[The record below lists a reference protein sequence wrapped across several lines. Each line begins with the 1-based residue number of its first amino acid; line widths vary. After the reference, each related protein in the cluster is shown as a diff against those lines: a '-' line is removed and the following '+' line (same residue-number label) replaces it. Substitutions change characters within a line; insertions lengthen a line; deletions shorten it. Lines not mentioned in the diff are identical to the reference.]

1 MKITI
6 LTLFPEMF
14 DTFKTT
20 SIIKRAINNNQVEIN
35 IVNIRDYTN
44 DPHKKV
50 DDKPYGNQY
59 GMIMTLQPVVDA
71 IRANKTNDSH
81 IILTSAKGKTL
92 KQAHI
97 RNLANNHK
105 DIIIICG
112 HYEGIDDRIEHYID
126 EQISIGDFIIT
137 GGELSSMIISDA
149 IIRVLDGVITSETH
163 MDESYENG
171 LLEYPQY
178 TKPRDFEGH
187 LIPDIIVSGHHENIR
202 KYNLKESLR
211 LTLLNR
217 PDLITNKELN
227 KEEKILLDEI
237 YEEINE

>member
-14 DTFKTT
+14 DNFKTT
-20 SIIKRAINNNQVEIN
+20 SIIKRAINNDHVKIN
-35 IVNIRDYTN
+35 VVDIRDYTD

-59 GMIMTLQPVVDA
+59 GMIMTLQPVVSA
-71 IRANKTNDSH
+71 IRAHKQDNTH
-81 IILTSAKGKTL
+81 VILTSAKGNVL
-92 KQAHI
+92 KQSHV
-97 RNLANNHK
+97 RELATNYD

-126 EQISIGDFIIT
+126 EQISIGDYIIT

-163 MDESYENG
+163 LDESYENN

-178 TKPRDFEGH
+178 TKPRNFEGYE
-187 LIPDIIVSGHHENIR
+187 IPEIIVSGHHENIR

-211 LTLLNR
+211 LTLNKR
-217 PDLITNKELN
+217 PDLLENRTFT
-227 KEEKILLDEI
+227 KEENKLLKEVI
-237 YEEINE
+237 EENYE

>member
-14 DTFKTT
+14 DNFKTT
-20 SIIKRAINNNQVEIN
+20 SIIKRAINNDHVKIN
-35 IVNIRDYTN
+35 VVDIRDYTD

-59 GMIMTLQPVVDA
+59 GMIMTLQPVVSA
-71 IRANKTNDSH
+71 IRAHKQDNTH
-81 IILTSAKGKTL
+81 VILTSAKGNVL
-92 KQAHI
+92 KQSHV
-97 RNLANNHK
+97 RELATNYD

-126 EQISIGDFIIT
+126 EQISIGDYIIT

-163 MDESYENG
+163 LDESYENN

-178 TKPRDFEGH
+178 TKPRNFEGYE
-187 LIPDIIVSGHHENIR
+187 IPEIIVSGHHENIR

-211 LTLLNR
+211 LTLNKR
-217 PDLITNKELN
+217 PDLLENRTFT
-227 KEEKILLDEI
+227 KEENKLLKEVI
-237 YEEINE
+237 EENNE

>member
-14 DTFKTT
+14 DNFKTT
-20 SIIKRAINNNQVEIN
+20 SIIKRAINNDHVKIN
-35 IVNIRDYTN
+35 VVDIRDYTD

-59 GMIMTLQPVVDA
+59 GMIMTLQPVVSA
-71 IRANKTNDSH
+71 IRAHKQDNTH
-81 IILTSAKGKTL
+81 VILTSAKGNVL
-92 KQAHI
+92 KQSHV
-97 RNLANNHK
+97 RELATNYD

-126 EQISIGDFIIT
+126 EQISIGDYIIT

-163 MDESYENG
+163 LDESYENN

-178 TKPRDFEGH
+178 TKPRNFEGH
-187 LIPDIIVSGHHENIR
+187 EIPEIIVSGHHENIR

-211 LTLLNR
+211 LTLNKR
-217 PDLITNKELN
+217 PDLLENRTFT
-227 KEEKILLDEI
+227 KEENKLLKEVI
-237 YEEINE
+237 EENNE

>member
-14 DTFKTT
+14 NNFKTT
-20 SIIKRAINNNQVEIN
+20 SIIKRAINNDHVKIN
-35 IVNIRDYTN
+35 VVDIRDYTD

-59 GMIMTLQPVVDA
+59 GMIMTLQPVVSA
-71 IRANKTNDSH
+71 IRAHKQDNTH
-81 IILTSAKGKTL
+81 VILTSAKGNVL
-92 KQAHI
+92 KQSHV
-97 RNLANNHK
+97 RELATNYD

-126 EQISIGDFIIT
+126 EQISIGDYIIT

-163 MDESYENG
+163 LDESYENN

-178 TKPRDFEGH
+178 TKPRNFEGYE
-187 LIPDIIVSGHHENIR
+187 IPEIIVSGHHENIR

-211 LTLLNR
+211 LTLNKR
-217 PDLITNKELN
+217 PDLLENRTFT
-227 KEEKILLDEI
+227 KEENKLLKEVM
-237 YEEINE
+237 EENNE

>member
-14 DTFKTT
+14 DNFKTT
-20 SIIKRAINNNQVEIN
+20 SIIKRAINNDHVKIN
-35 IVNIRDYTN
+35 VVDIRDYTD

-59 GMIMTLQPVVDA
+59 GMIMTLQPVVSA
-71 IRANKTNDSH
+71 IRAHKQDNTH
-81 IILTSAKGKTL
+81 VILTSAKGNVL
-92 KQAHI
+92 KQSHV
-97 RNLANNHK
+97 RELATNYD

-126 EQISIGDFIIT
+126 EQISIGDYIIT

-163 MDESYENG
+163 LDESYENN

-178 TKPRDFEGH
+178 TKPRNFEGYE
-187 LIPDIIVSGHHENIR
+187 IPEIIVSGHHENIR

-211 LTLLNR
+211 LTLNKR
-217 PDLITNKELN
+217 PDLLENRTFT
-227 KEEKILLDEI
+227 KEENKLLKEVM
-237 YEEINE
+237 EENNE

>member
-14 DTFKTT
+14 NNFKTT
-20 SIIKRAINNNQVEIN
+20 SIIKRAINNDHVKIN
-35 IVNIRDYTN
+35 VVDIRDYTD

-59 GMIMTLQPVVDA
+59 GMIMTLQPVVSA
-71 IRANKTNDSH
+71 IRAHKQDNTH
-81 IILTSAKGKTL
+81 VILTSAKGNVL
-92 KQAHI
+92 KQSHV
-97 RNLANNHK
+97 RELATNYD

-126 EQISIGDFIIT
+126 EQISIGDYIIT

-163 MDESYENG
+163 LDESYENN

-178 TKPRDFEGH
+178 TKPRNFEGH
-187 LIPDIIVSGHHENIR
+187 EIPEIIVSGHHENIR

-211 LTLLNR
+211 LTLNKR
-217 PDLITNKELN
+217 PDLLENRIFT
-227 KEEKILLDEI
+227 KEENKLLKEVI
-237 YEEINE
+237 EENNE